1 MRSVRGLLIVATIV
15 LAAWLAPPAGAAPEL
30 VKLGDF
36 DTPVYVAGPPGD
48 ASRVFVVEQPGRIQL
63 LVNGQRQATPFLDAT
78 GDVLAGGERGL
89 LSMASRPITRPRGAS
104 SST

>member
-1 MRSVRGLLIVATIV
+1 MRGLLTAATIV

-78 GDVLAGGERGL
+78 ADVLTGSERGL
-89 LSMASRPITRPRGAS
+89 LSMAFSPDYATSGRVWV
-104 SST
+104 